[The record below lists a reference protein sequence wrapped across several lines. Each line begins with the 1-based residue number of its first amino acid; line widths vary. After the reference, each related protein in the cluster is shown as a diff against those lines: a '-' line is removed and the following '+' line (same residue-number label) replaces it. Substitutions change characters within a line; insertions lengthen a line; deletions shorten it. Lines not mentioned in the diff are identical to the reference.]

1 MWCINIY
8 GIIRL
13 VIITVTVQQIQTE
26 VFLFGWTSTLI
37 KYHKMFWR
45 CIKWFIEVKQA
56 ETIVNTGLI
65 FDNKSAWM

>member
-1 MWCINIY
+1 MWCITIY

-26 VFLFGWTSTLI
+26 VFLFWLN
-37 KYHKMFWR
+37 KHLNKMSQN
-45 CIKWFIEVKQA
+45 EVKQA

-65 FDNKSAWM
+65 FDNMSAWM